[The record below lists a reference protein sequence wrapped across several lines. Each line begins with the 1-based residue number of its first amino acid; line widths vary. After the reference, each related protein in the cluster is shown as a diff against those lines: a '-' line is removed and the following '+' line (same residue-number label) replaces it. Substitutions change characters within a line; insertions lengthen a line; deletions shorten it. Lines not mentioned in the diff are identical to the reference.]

1 MIHTHLIILQVVIP
15 LLAAP
20 MCVLTT
26 RSGFAWALATF
37 VGFITLAISI
47 ALLVIV
53 WNQGPLSYAFGG
65 WAAPWGIE
73 YYVDALNVVVLFIIA
88 AVNAIALLFA
98 RDSVKKEVESDRI
111 YLFYTAW
118 LLCVTGLLGITI
130 TGDAFNL
137 FVFLEISSL
146 STYVL
151 VSLGRSKHALLA
163 SFRYLVIGTIGATF
177 ILIAVGLLYMM
188 TGTLNMRD
196 LSERLPDM
204 AHTRTIKV
212 AFAFFIIG
220 IAVKMALFP
229 LHVWLPNA
237 YTYAPTAA
245 TILLAATATK
255 AAVYILLRIVFG
267 VFGLDFVTDV
277 MRFDVLLIPLALIAV
292 FSGSVV
298 AVYQDDV
305 KRLLAYS
312 SVAQIGYMVIGA
324 GFATVL
330 GITAALTHVF
340 NHALMKG
347 ALFMAVGCVIYRTG
361 GAALENFRGL
371 GKSMPL
377 TMAAF
382 VASGLSLIG
391 VPLTAGFVSKWY
403 LVLAALENNAWFVA
417 ALIVIGSLIALVYI
431 WRVVE
436 AAYFLPATGKN
447 ANVTE
452 APLALLLPTWLFVL
466 ANFYFGIHAALP
478 VGVATR
484 AAHILLPGSVQ

>member
-1 MIHTHLIILQVVIP
+1 MIHTHLIVLQVVIP
-15 LLAAP
+15 LLTAP
-20 MCVLTT
+20 LCVLTT

-37 VGFITLAISI
+37 SGFITLAVSV

-53 WNQGPLSYAFGG
+53 LNEGPISYALGG

-88 AVNAIALLFA
+88 AVNAITLLFA
-98 RDSVKKEVESDRI
+98 RESVEKEVDSDRI

-118 LLCVTGLLGITI
+118 MLCVTGLLGITI

-151 VSLGRSKHALLA
+151 VSLGRTKHALLA

-196 LSERLPDM
+196 LSERLPDVL
-204 AHTRTIKV
+204 HTRTIKV

-220 IAVKMALFP
+220 IAIKMALFP

-267 VFGLDFVTDV
+267 VFGTDFVTDV
-277 MRFDVLLIPLALIAV
+277 IRIDIVLIPLALIAV
-292 FSGSVV
+292 ISGSIV

-324 GFATVL
+324 GFATAL

-371 GKSMPL
+371 GKSMPW

-382 VASGLSLIG
+382 VVGGLSLVG
-391 VPLTAGFVSKWY
+391 VPLTAGFVSKWN

-436 AAYFLPATGKN
+436 AAYFLPASGKN
-447 ANVTE
+447 AGISE
-452 APLALLLPTWLFVL
+452 APMILLLPTWIFVL
-466 ANFYFGIHAALP
+466 ANIYFGIHAALP

-484 AAHILLPGSVQ
+484 AAQILIPGPVQ

>member
-1 MIHTHLIILQVVIP
+1 MIHTHLIVLQVVIP

-26 RSGFAWALATF
+26 KPRFAWALATL
-37 VGFITLAISI
+37 VGFITLAVSI

-53 WNQGPLSYAFGG
+53 LNHGVLSYALGG

-73 YYVDALNVVVLFIIA
+73 YRIDALNVVVLFIIA
-88 AVNAIALLFA
+88 AVNAVALMFA
-98 RDSVKKEVESDRI
+98 RDSVAKEVESDRI

-151 VSLGRSKHALLA
+151 VSLGRNKHALLA
-163 SFRYLVIGTIGATF
+163 AFRYLVIGTIGATF

-188 TGTLNMRD
+188 TGTLNMQD
-196 LSERLPDM
+196 LAERLP
-204 AHTRTIKV
+204 AVLETRTIKV

-220 IAVKMALFP
+220 VAIKMALFP

-255 AAVYILLRIVFG
+255 AAVYVLLRVLFGIFG
-267 VFGLDFVTDV
+267 VEFVTDV
-277 MRFDVLLIPLALIAV
+277 MRVDMFLIPLALIAV
-292 FSGSVV
+292 FSGSIV
-298 AVYQDDV
+298 AVYQNDV
-305 KRLLAYS
+305 NRLLAYS

-324 GFATVL
+324 GFASVL

-382 VASGLSLIG
+382 VAGGLSLVG

-403 LVLAALENNAWFVA
+403 LVLAALQGDTWFVV
-417 ALIVIGSLIALVYI
+417 ALVLIGSLIALIYI

-436 AAYFLPATGKN
+436 AAYFLPASGKN
-447 ANVTE
+447 AGVKE
-452 APLALLLPTWLFVL
+452 APMTLLVPTWIFVL

-478 VGVATR
+478 VGIAER
-484 AAHILLPGSVQ
+484 AAKILLRGGS

>member
-1 MIHTHLIILQVVIP
+1 
-15 LLAAP
+15 

-26 RSGFAWALATF
+26 KPGFAWALATF
-37 VGFITLAISI
+37 VGFITLAVSI

-53 WNQGPLSYAFGG
+53 LNHGVLSYALGG

-73 YYVDALNVVVLFIIA
+73 YRIDELNVIVLFIIA
-88 AVNAIALLFA
+88 AVNAVALIFA
-98 RDSVKKEVESDRI
+98 RDSVAKEVEPDRI

-151 VSLGRSKHALLA
+151 VSLGRDKHALLA
-163 SFRYLVIGTIGATF
+163 AFRYLVIGTIGATF

-188 TGTLNMRD
+188 TGTLNMQD
-196 LSERLPDM
+196 LSQRLP
-204 AHTRTIKV
+204 AVSETRTIKV

-220 IAVKMALFP
+220 VAIKMALFP

-255 AAVYILLRIVFG
+255 AAVYVLLRVVFG
-267 VFGLDFVTDV
+267 VFGVEFVTETIRIDV
-277 MRFDVLLIPLALIAV
+277 FLIPLALIAV

-298 AVYQDDV
+298 AVYQNDV

-324 GFATVL
+324 GFASVL

-382 VASGLSLIG
+382 VVGGLSLVG
-391 VPLTAGFVSKWY
+391 VPLTAGFVSKWN
-403 LVLAALENNAWFVA
+403 LILAALENNAWFVA

-436 AAYFLPATGKN
+436 AAYFLPASGKN
-447 ANVTE
+447 AGVTE
-452 APLALLLPTWLFVL
+452 APMSLLAPTWIFVL
-466 ANFYFGIHAALP
+466 ANIYFGIHAALP

-484 AAHILLPGSVQ
+484 AAQILIPVSAQ